1 MNLRERLLAHLRES
15 SYQPAN
21 EFELSGRL
29 GLNKKQRAML
39 AHEVRL
45 ALKSGQYVRSG
56 NGRITPRAAAG
67 AEQPR
72 SATPRPVFQPTR
84 RGAATPPSADTAAPS
99 DNGPD
104 TTGRQSSSGSRSSS
118 SQGRQGASRSDARA
132 SSGRQ
137 SSDSRR
143 QPAASRRQP
152 TDDGLKPVA
161 ERPIFVAT
169 ARNAARAAAA
179 ANEAAAANR
188 GSAAAAKPSQ
198 SGTAQPVLPTPLAAK
213 AKPDADSLPAPKLGR
228 GELLG
233 RIQFRAGGS
242 AFIVREGET
251 DEPALQVFPED
262 TANALPGDRVI
273 AREFPGRKG
282 RRPGEKIGMVVR
294 VVSRER
300 TSIVGNLRK
309 GRREYVVQPDDP
321 RFSYEIAVGDPAK
334 SGVSPTPKEGD
345 KVVVE
350 LGEWNKRS
358 DPLRGTLT
366 ARLGRTHEPRAELL
380 GIFIKHGLATEFPAE
395 VEREAALIPNEVLP
409 SELTGRLD
417 YREKVVFTI
426 DPDDAKDFDDALS
439 YEVLDNGE
447 TRVGIHIADV
457 STYVHPGTAL
467 DREAQRRGNS
477 TYLVGV
483 VIPMLPEKLSNGL
496 CSLVEA
502 KDRLCKAVFL
512 TFAKN
517 GRLSETTYA
526 NTVIRSR
533 KRLTYKQA
541 YAFMF
546 EDDLEK
552 IRALPLPAKHQTG
565 STGRALRDLSDAE
578 LRDLQTWCRALWK
591 IAARLRKDRMAHGS
605 LDLDMPETKIFVDE
619 QGYADRLEKISHDE
633 SHQLIEEFMLA
644 ANEAVARLTRTH
656 QLPSL
661 YRVHDEPD
669 IEKLE
674 EFRGQLATYEIPV
687 GDLSLRA
694 EIVKLLV
701 ILDKH
706 PQGYT
711 LRTQLLRSL
720 KKAAYRATPDGHYGL
735 AKKDYTHFTSPIR
748 RYADLVV
755 HRVFDT
761 YLEKHKGHAIPPA
774 RNAKYDLTRIQNLG
788 EHLSQTEITSAEAE
802 RESVKIKLLEFFE
815 RELDKTPRTKF
826 AAVITD
832 VRPNGFFIELID
844 SMTFG
849 FISINALGDDRYVLT
864 DDDTAL
870 LGRKSKK
877 KYALNGRLDVI
888 VDKVDRFKR
897 LIDFK
902 PVNA

>member
-1 MNLRERLLAHLRES
+1 MNLRERLLAHLREPQ
-15 SYQPAN
+15 YKPAN
-21 EFELSGRL
+21 EFELADRL
-29 GLNKKQRAML
+29 GLNKKQRALL

-45 ALKSGQYVRSG
+45 ALKSGHYVRAG
-56 NGRITPRAAAG
+56 NGRLAPTGAKAEAQRAP
-67 AEQPR
+67 EK
-72 SATPRPVFQPTR
+72 RPVFTPTR
-84 RGAATPPSADTAAPS
+84 RGPAFPADGPFLPPLAPAPKS
-99 DNGPD
+99 SGKPPRDASGK
-104 TTGRQSSSGSRSSS
+104 TGR
-118 SQGRQGASRSDARA
+118 A
-132 SSGRQ
+132 
-137 SSDSRR
+137 
-143 QPAASRRQP
+143 P
-152 TDDGLKPVA
+152 
-161 ERPIFVAT
+161 
-169 ARNAARAAAA
+169 
-179 ANEAAAANR
+179 
-188 GSAAAAKPSQ
+188 AAKPAREFPAPRSPAPARAPAP
-198 SGTAQPVLPTPLAAK
+198 TRPAVAAPVAK
-213 AKPDADSLPAPKLGR
+213 NSLPKLAK
-228 GELLG
+228 GELIG

-242 AFIVREGET
+242 AFVIRDAVL
-251 DEPALQVFPED
+251 DEDAQPALQVFPED
-262 TANALPGDRVI
+262 TGVALPGDRVL
-273 AREFPGRKG
+273 AREYPGRKG
-282 RRPGEKIGMVVR
+282 RRPGEKIGAIVR
-294 VVSRER
+294 VLER
-300 TSIVGNLRK
+300 DRDTIVGNLRK

-334 SGVSPTPKEGD
+334 SGLSPVPKEGD
-345 KVVVE
+345 KVVVQ
-350 LGEWNKRS
+350 LGEWNRRS
-358 DPLRGTLT
+358 DPLTGTLT
-366 ARLGRTHEPRAELL
+366 SRLGRTHEPRAELL
-380 GIFIKHGLATEFPAE
+380 GIFLKHGLATEFPAD
-395 VEREAALIPNEVLP
+395 VEREAAAIPNHVLP
-409 SELTGRLD
+409 SELAGRLD
-417 YREKVVFTI
+417 YREKIVFTI

-439 YEVLDNGE
+439 YEPLADGE
-447 TRVGIHIADV
+447 VRVGIHIADV

-502 KDRLCKAVFL
+502 QDRLCKAVFL

-517 GRLSETTYA
+517 GRLKDTTYA

-546 EDDLEK
+546 EDDLAK

-565 STGRALRDLSDAE
+565 STGRALRDLTDAE
-578 LRDLQTWCRALWK
+578 LHDLQTWCRALWK

-619 QGYADRLEKISHDE
+619 RGYADRLEKITHDE

-669 IEKLE
+669 VEKLE
-674 EFRGQLATYEIPV
+674 EFRDLLGSFDIPV
-687 GDLSLRA
+687 GDLTHRE

-701 ILDKH
+701 TLAAH

-720 KKAAYRATPDGHYGL
+720 KKAAYRAAPDGHYGL
-735 AKKDYTHFTSPIR
+735 AKNDYTHFTSPIR

-761 YLEKHKGHAIPPA
+761 YLEKHKGHALPPA
-774 RNAKYDLTRIQNLG
+774 RNARYDLSRIQALG
-788 EHLSQTEITSAEAE
+788 EHISQTEITSAEAE

-815 RELDKTPRTKF
+815 RELDKSPRTKF

-832 VRPNGFFIELID
+832 VRPNGFFIELVE

-849 FISINALGDDRYVLT
+849 FISTNSLTDDRYVPT
-864 DDDTAL
+864 DDGTVL
-870 LGRKSKK
+870 VGRKTKK
-877 KYALNGRLDVI
+877 KFALNGRLDVV

-897 LIDFK
+897 LIDFR
-902 PVNA
+902 PAAT